1 MQLFLG
7 GLITGLNT
15 AAILI
20 VATIGFSLVLWIDD
34 FFNVAHAE
42 LLVVGA
48 FLTYYLQRSLH
59 ITFILAAAGAVV
71 GTALIACLI
80 DISIYNPM
88 RGRGRVILLI
98 TALGVFFILYGVI
111 GSIISP
117 GVYSIKLPT
126 LGSFFIGKVSVSWY
140 NVIDLV
146 LAASVIAAVGGL
158 LTLTTTG
165 LKARALADSKVLS
178 SARGVSERRVSVLV
192 WAVVGATAGLAGV
205 MLSMN
210 GTINT
215 QLGTDQMLLIVS
227 VAILAGVGSVIG
239 LASVG
244 IVSGLILGII
254 GTYIPEVFAEAVLF
268 VLMIGVVA
276 ARPRGIFGST
286 LHRREV

>member
-1 MQLFLG
+1 
-7 GLITGLNT
+7 
-15 AAILI
+15 
-20 VATIGFSLVLWIDD
+20 
-34 FFNVAHAE
+34 
-42 LLVVGA
+42 
-48 FLTYYLQRSLH
+48 
-59 ITFILAAAGAVV
+59 
-71 GTALIACLI
+71 
-80 DISIYNPM
+80 
-88 RGRGRVILLI
+88 
-98 TALGVFFILYGVI
+98 
-111 GSIISP
+111 
-117 GVYSIKLPT
+117 
-126 LGSFFIGKVSVSWY
+126 
-140 NVIDLV
+140 
-146 LAASVIAAVGGL
+146 
-158 LTLTTTG
+158 
-165 LKARALADSKVLS
+165 
-178 SARGVSERRVSVLV
+178 V